1 MKNSIY
7 YQALDNNNIS
17 EIPDSVNIDYGSV
30 GNAQIQAVDE
40 AKQEVPLDVSGLP
53 IKIILENI
61 GALPNEM
68 YALVRRNGFG
78 ASDSSV
84 LLGVN
89 PYKNINELIKEKA
102 TMTIS
107 EEEKEIGTKVA
118 VRKGND
124 LEPLIITKYEKYFGT
139 KTIKPIDMYEFKEY
153 PYLKINFDGVTHT
166 SNKKPF
172 PVEIKVATQWGE
184 KHYNP
189 AKAIFSE
196 GVGFGPLPE
205 NVSTKNWSIETKAAY
220 YGIPPYYYTQ
230 VQQEMMGCDA
240 EYGHLCV
247 LFDRSWLIH
256 VFHIWKDERVQNDI
270 ILNGYKA
277 WEQVKVLRE
286 ANGWIDIEG
295 NDIFDKA
302 KEALK
307 GNSEAPRKNL
317 QESINEAVK
326 IDDLE

>member
-1 MKNSIY
+1 
-7 YQALDNNNIS
+7 
-17 EIPDSVNIDYGSV
+17 
-30 GNAQIQAVDE
+30 
-40 AKQEVPLDVSGLP
+40 
-53 IKIILENI
+53 
-61 GALPNEM
+61 
-68 YALVRRNGFG
+68 
-78 ASDSSV
+78 
-84 LLGVN
+84 
-89 PYKNINELIKEKA
+89 
-102 TMTIS
+102 
-107 EEEKEIGTKVA
+107 
-118 VRKGND
+118 
-124 LEPLIITKYEKYFGT
+124 
-139 KTIKPIDMYEFKEY
+139 
-153 PYLKINFDGVTHT
+153 
-166 SNKKPF
+166 
-172 PVEIKVATQWGE
+172 
-184 KHYNP
+184 
-189 AKAIFSE
+189 
-196 GVGFGPLPE
+196 
-205 NVSTKNWSIETKAAY
+205 
-220 YGIPPYYYTQ
+220 
-230 VQQEMMGCDA
+230 MMGCDA

>member
-1 MKNSIY
+1 MANKSIY
-7 YQALDNNNIS
+7 YQNLDNNNIS
-17 EIPDSVNIDYGSV
+17 ELPESVNISYGPI
-30 GNAQIQAVDE
+30 GDKQIAAVDV
-40 AKQEVPLDVSGLP
+40 AAQEVPLDLTGLP
-53 IKIILENI
+53 IKIILANV
-61 GALPNEM
+61 GALPNEL

-89 PYKNINELIKEKA
+89 PYKNIQELIKEKA
-102 TMTIS
+102 TRTIS

-124 LEPLIITKYEKYFGT
+124 LEPLIITKYESYFGT
-139 KTIKPIDMYEFKEY
+139 KTIKPIDMYIFKEY

-166 SNKKPF
+166 SDGKPF

-196 GVGFGPLPE
+196 GVGWGPLPE
-205 NVSTKNWSIETKAAY
+205 NVSNKNWSIATKAAY

-247 LFDRSWLIH
+247 LFDKSWLIH
-256 VFHIWKDERVQNDI
+256 VFHIWKDDRVQNDI
-270 ILNGYKA
+270 ILNGFKA
-277 WEQVKVLRE
+277 WEQVKILRGT
-286 ANGWIDIEG
+286 NGWIDVEG
-295 NDIFDKA
+295 NDIYTKA
-302 KEALK
+302 KEALN
-307 GNSEAPRKNL
+307 GSSEAPRKNL
-317 QESINEAVK
+317 QESINESVK
-326 IDDLE
+326 IDDL